1 MPRYT
6 TLSLTAALLLVAA
19 TADAQIREPEMQAY
33 RFVSENGRGAGI
45 WLNPAAMGFNGR
57 ATKVIGGITFDR
69 PEDGSWST
77 GQYVIGIAGG
87 PLGFGYRHDE
97 FAEIGGFAQ
106 GDAYTLAAGYASE
119 NQAVGVSRTW
129 RTVGDNEGSW
139 EIGGSTHGSVFS
151 SGVVWRDIGS
161 PRVRG
166 ATRRE
171 RLLVA
176 LTVRPSE
183 TEAAFSAQGDY
194 QLDGGRLRAV
204 RLGGQFR
211 MLETASFFALAEWDG
226 DGDFEAFR
234 LGGVLRLGSGVF
246 DAGVGLRAGGDA
258 QTGTLG
264 ATFTGPQPQ

>member
-1 MPRYT
+1 M
-6 TLSLTAALLLVAA
+6 TAVLLLAA
-19 TADAQIREPEMQAY
+19 ASADAQIREPEMQAY

-45 WLNPAAMGFNGR
+45 WVNPAAMGYSGR
-57 ATKVIGGITFDR
+57 ATKLIGAITFDR
-69 PEDGSWST
+69 PEDGSWGT
-77 GQYVIGIAGG
+77 AQYVIGLAGG

-97 FAEIGGFAQ
+97 FSDTTGFAQ
-106 GDAYTLAAGYASE
+106 ADAYTLAAGYSSQ
-119 NQAVGVSRTW
+119 NQGIGVSRTW

-139 EIGGSTHGSVFS
+139 EIGASAHSSVFS

-166 ATRRE
+166 VTRRE
-171 RLLVA
+171 RLLAA

-183 TEAAFSAQGDY
+183 TETAFSVQGDY

-204 RLGGQFR
+204 RLGGEIR
-211 MLETASFFALAEWDG
+211 MLEAASFFALAEWDG

-234 LGGVLRLGSGVF
+234 LGGVLRLGRTLF
-246 DAGVGLRAGGDA
+246 DGGVGLSSGGDA

-264 ATFTGPQPQ
+264 ATFAGPQPQ